1 MIQTDYGVAGT
12 SSGLP
17 RCPTIPLIQ
26 QNQRIEGG
34 GREAPCI
41 MKYYI
46 SLILVVIIGI
56 ALYERPEKVP
66 AQPIIK
72 PQPEEP
78 IGSQEPVG
86 SKIQPPA
93 GSF

>member
-1 MIQTDYGVAGT
+1 MN
-12 SSGLP
+12 
-17 RCPTIPLIQ
+17 R
-26 QNQRIEGG
+26 

-46 SLILVVIIGI
+46 SLILVVIIGL

-66 AQPIIK
+66 AKPVIK
-72 PQPEEP
+72 PKPAEP
-78 IGSQEPVG
+78 VGSQEPVG
-86 SKIQPPA
+86 AKSEPPA

>member
-1 MIQTDYGVAGT
+1 
-12 SSGLP
+12 
-17 RCPTIPLIQ
+17 
-26 QNQRIEGG
+26 
-34 GREAPCI
+34 

-46 SLILVVIIGI
+46 SLILVVTIGI

-86 SKIQPPA
+86 AKFKPPA

>member
-1 MIQTDYGVAGT
+1 MN
-12 SSGLP
+12 
-17 RCPTIPLIQ
+17 R
-26 QNQRIEGG
+26 

-46 SLILVVIIGI
+46 SLILVVIIGL

-66 AQPIIK
+66 AK
-72 PQPEEP
+72 PVVKPKPAEP
-78 IGSQEPVG
+78 VGSQEPVG
-86 SKIQPPA
+86 AKSEPPA